1 VFQAGFFSKSYTCL
15 TEKPLGSLTNKEVF
29 MDRIRSMKDLEKA
42 KDEALQKERERAQKN
57 RFQIRVSL
65 GSCGI
70 AVGARETFDAME
82 QLIVQKEAGGVQL
95 KKVGCIGLCALEP
108 VVQIFEAGRPQI
120 TYGKVTPAVVQR
132 IFAEHIEKG
141 LIVQEYVVENI

>member
-1 VFQAGFFSKSYTCL
+1 
-15 TEKPLGSLTNKEVF
+15 
-29 MDRIRSMKDLEKA
+29 MDRIRSLDDLKKA
-42 KDEALQKERERAQKN
+42 KEAALQKEREGAQKN

-70 AVGARETFDAME
+70 AVGAAETFEAMK

-95 KKVGCIGLCALEP
+95 KQVGCIGLCALGP
-108 VVQIFEAGRPQI
+108 VIQVIEADRPQV
-120 TYGKVTPAVVQR
+120 TYGKVTPAVAQR

-141 LIVQEYVVENI
+141 LIVQEFVVEKI

>member
-1 VFQAGFFSKSYTCL
+1 
-15 TEKPLGSLTNKEVF
+15 
-29 MDRIRSMKDLEKA
+29 MDRIRSMEGLEKA
-42 KDEALQKERERAQKN
+42 KDEALKKERTNAQNN

-65 GSCGI
+65 GSCGL
-70 AVGARETFDAME
+70 AVGARETFEALE

-108 VVQIFEAGRPQI
+108 IVQIVEAERPQV

-141 LIVQEYVVENI
+141 LIVQEYIVENI

>member
-1 VFQAGFFSKSYTCL
+1 MYLLPNKNYKLRPSNH
-15 TEKPLGSLTNKEVF
+15 SLKEVL

-42 KDEALQKERERAQKN
+42 KDEALHRERENAQKN

-70 AVGARETFDAME
+70 AVGARETFEALE

-108 VVQIFEAGRPQI
+108 IVQVVEADRPQV
-120 TYGKVTPAVVQR
+120 TYGKVTPAVAQR
-132 IFAEHIEKG
+132 IFQEHVEKG
-141 LIVQEYVVENI
+141 LIVQEYIVENI

>member
-1 VFQAGFFSKSYTCL
+1 
-15 TEKPLGSLTNKEVF
+15 
-29 MDRIRSMKDLEKA
+29 MDRIRSLDDLKKA
-42 KDEALQKERERAQKN
+42 KDSALQKEREGAEKH

-70 AVGARETFDAME
+70 AVGAAETFEAMK

-108 VVQIFEAGRPQI
+108 VIQVMEADRPQV

-141 LIVQEYVVENI
+141 LIVQEFVVEKI

>member
-1 VFQAGFFSKSYTCL
+1 
-15 TEKPLGSLTNKEVF
+15 

-42 KDEALQKERERAQKN
+42 KAEALKQEIANAQQN
-57 RFQIRVSL
+57 QFQFRVSL

-70 AVGARETFDAME
+70 AVGAAETFDAIN
-82 QLIVQKEAGGVQL
+82 QFITSRKLKGVQT
-95 KKVGCIGLCALEP
+95 KKIGCIGLCALEP
-108 VVQIFEAGRPQI
+108 IVQVVEADRPQV

-132 IFAEHIEKG
+132 IFQEHIEKG

>member
-1 VFQAGFFSKSYTCL
+1 
-15 TEKPLGSLTNKEVF
+15 
-29 MDRIRSMKDLEKA
+29 MDRIRSMEGLEKA
-42 KDEALQKERERAQKN
+42 KDEALKKERANAQNN

-70 AVGARETFDAME
+70 AVGARETFEALE

-108 VVQIFEAGRPQI
+108 IVQIVEAERPQV

-141 LIVQEYVVENI
+141 LIVQEYIVENI